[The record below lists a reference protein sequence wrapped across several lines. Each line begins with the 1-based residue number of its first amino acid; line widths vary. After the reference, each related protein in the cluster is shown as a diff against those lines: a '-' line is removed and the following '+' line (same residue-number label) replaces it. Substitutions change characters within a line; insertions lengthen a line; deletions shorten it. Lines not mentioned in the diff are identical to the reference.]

1 MRSNTEMTSGRLNI
15 IKQKWAD
22 TVTKQWAESATKT
35 IYTFDN
41 SKV

>member
-1 MRSNTEMTSGRLNI
+1 MRSNTEMTSGRLRI

-22 TVTKQWAESATKT
+22 TVTKQWAESETKM
-35 IYTFDN
+35 IHTFDN